1 MSFSDLFIRR
11 PVLSTVLALMILL
24 LGFQGIFNLSIRQY
38 PEVEETAITI
48 TTAYPGASADLI
60 QGFISAPIARAVA
73 STENIDYVTSASRP
87 SSSTVTVQMKLGS
100 NPDVALNEVLSKVQ
114 GVRGDLPEESED
126 PVIVKGTGEQ
136 FAMMYISMQ
145 NPNMTPE
152 QLTEYIERV
161 VRPRM
166 STVEGVADV
175 QIFGAAEYSMRVW
188 IDPIKLAAR
197 GVTASEVLTAINNS
211 NFLSAPGNTENEY
224 VVSSITVRSTLQ
236 TPEAFAALPLR
247 SNNGNVVRLRDVAR
261 VELAAANTDT
271 RVSFNGKPGI
281 FLAIFPTPA
290 ANPLT
295 TAQAIH
301 EIVPTIQET
310 LPLGM
315 TIEIVYDSTEQISA
329 SIEEVFKTIG
339 EAVAIVIVVILLFLG
354 SFRSVLMPIVTIP
367 LSLIGV
373 CFLLFSVGYSIN
385 LLSLLAMVLAIG
397 LVVDDAIV
405 VVENIHRHMEEDGLS
420 PMQAAF
426 NGMREISSAVIAMTI
441 TLAAVFAPLAFT
453 GGLTGALFRE
463 FAVTLA
469 GSVVLSGVV
478 ALTITP
484 MMSARILR
492 AGSHGRFQRIVD
504 NTFGRVENVYERLV
518 SGSLK
523 YRPVTLMIVI
533 ALVATTGF
541 MFTKTASELAP
552 EEDQGFLLSL
562 VTAPRYAT
570 SDYTESYVNQ
580 ILGLVDDL
588 PETRA
593 RFSAVAFG
601 GGQTNTAFVGFAFK
615 DWADRTRSS
624 KELQEDITGRL
635 SKVAGVEAFVFAP
648 PTLPGS
654 GGGLPITMV
663 VRSTGEASQVYEAAE
678 DIKNKAQASG
688 RFLVVQNSM
697 TFDAPQVT
705 VTIDRDRAAAL
716 NLPIADIGRTLT
728 LLVGGAEVAQFDRE
742 SNSYDIIPQVPQQFR
757 DNPEKLAEYFVR
769 SASGEMVPLS
779 AVVKISTNASPAVIE
794 QFNQLNS
801 ATISALPLPTVTTGD
816 GLKTIEDIARESLPE
831 TFFID
836 YTGQSRQEKE
846 QGYTIIIAFAAA
858 VLVIYLVLAA
868 QFESFRD
875 PLIIMMSVPLSIFG
889 AIVPLNLGLGTLNIY
904 TQVGLI
910 TLIGLIT
917 KHGILL
923 VEFAN
928 QQREHHG
935 MRRRDAIVAS
945 ARVRL
950 RPILM
955 TTAAMALGVVPLII
969 SSGAGAAA
977 RYSMGLV
984 IFTGILVGTMFTL
997 FVVPMF
1003 YTFIASKDLPHH
1015 AEKPDPKLMPV
1026 PID

>member
-1 MSFSDLFIRR
+1 MSISDLFIRR
-11 PVLSTVLALMILL
+11 PVLSTVLGCMILL

-38 PEVEETAITI
+38 PKVDETAITI

-73 STENIDYVTSASRP
+73 STENIDYVTSSSRP

-100 NPDVALNEVLSKVQ
+100 NPDVALTEVLSKVQ
-114 GVRGDLPEESED
+114 GVRGTLPDASKD
-126 PVIVKGTGEQ
+126 PVIVKGTGQQ

-145 NPNMTPE
+145 NPNMTKE

-161 VRPRM
+161 IRPRM

-175 QIFGAAEYSMRVW
+175 QIFGAQEYSMRVW
-188 IDPIKLAAR
+188 IDPVKLAAR
-197 GVTASEVLTAINNS
+197 GVTASELLTAINNS
-211 NFLSAPGNTENEY
+211 NFLSAPGNTQNEY

-236 TPEAFAALPLR
+236 TPEAFAELPLR
-247 SNNGNVVRLRDVAR
+247 STDGNVVRLRDVAR
-261 VELAAANTDT
+261 VELAAENTDT
-271 RVSFNGKPGI
+271 RVSFNGKPGT

-295 TAQAIH
+295 TAAALTKL
-301 EIVPTIQET
+301 VPQIQET
-310 LPLGM
+310 LPKGM
-315 TIEIVYDSTEQISA
+315 TIEVVYDATGQISA
-329 SIEEVFKTIG
+329 SIEEVFKTIA

-354 SFRSVLMPIVTIP
+354 SFRSVMMPIITIP

-373 CFLLFSVGYSIN
+373 CFLLFAVGYSIN

-405 VVENIHRHMEEDGLS
+405 VVENIHRHMEEDHMS

-426 NGMREISSAVIAMTI
+426 SGMREISSAIVAMTM

-469 GSVVLSGVV
+469 GSVVLSGVI
-478 ALTITP
+478 AITITP
-484 MMSARILR
+484 MMSARLLKS
-492 AGSHGRFQRIVD
+492 GTPGRFQRIVD
-504 NTFGRVENVYERLV
+504 GTFARVEHVYERAV
-518 SGSLK
+518 TGSLN
-523 YRPVTLMIVI
+523 YRPLTLIIVL
-533 ALVATTGF
+533 ALVGVTGF
-541 MFTKTASELAP
+541 MFTKTSSELAP
-552 EEDQGFLLSL
+552 EEDQGFLLSI
-562 VTAPRYAT
+562 VTGPRYAT
-570 SDYTESYVNQ
+570 SDYTETYVNQ
-580 ILGLVDDL
+580 ILGLVKDI

-593 RFSAVAFG
+593 QFSAVAFG
-601 GGQTNTAFVGFAFK
+601 GTTNSAFVGYAFK
-615 DWADRTRSS
+615 DWAERKRNS
-624 KELQEDITGRL
+624 KELQADITARIA
-635 SKVAGVEAFVFAP
+635 KVAGVEAFVFAP

-654 GGGLPITMV
+654 GGGLPISMV
-663 VRSTGEASQVYEAAE
+663 VRSTGASSEVYEVAE
-678 DIKNKAQASG
+678 QIKNKAQASG
-688 RFLVVQNSM
+688 RFIVVQNSM
-697 TFDAPQVT
+697 AYDAPEVT

-728 LLVGGAEVAQFDRE
+728 LLVGGAEVAQFDRD
-742 SNSYDIIPQVPQQFR
+742 SNSYDIIPQVPQEFR
-757 DNPEKLAEYFVR
+757 DNPDKLGEYFVR
-769 SASGEMVPLS
+769 SVTGEMVPLS
-779 AVVKISTNASPAVIE
+779 AVVKISTNAAPAAIE

-801 ATISALPLPTVTTGD
+801 STISALPLPGVTTGD
-816 GLKTIEDIARESLPE
+816 GLKALEDIAKESLPD
-831 TFFID
+831 TFFLD
-836 YTGQSRQEKE
+836 YSGQSRQEKE
-846 QGYTIIIAFAAA
+846 QGNTILIAFAAA
-858 VLVIYLVLAA
+858 VVVIYLVLAA

-875 PLIIMMSVPLSIFG
+875 PLIIMMAVPLSIFG

-928 QQREHHG
+928 QQREKHG
-935 MRRRDAIVAS
+935 MRRRDAIIAS
-945 ARVRL
+945 AKVRL

-955 TTAAMALGVVPLII
+955 TTAAMALGVVPLIT

-984 IFTGILVGTMFTL
+984 IFTGILVGTLFTL

-1003 YTFIASKDLPHH
+1003 YTFIASKDLPHL
-1015 AEKPDPKLMPV
+1015 AEKPDPKLMPAL
-1026 PID
+1026 PS

>member
-11 PVLSTVLALMILL
+11 PVLSTVLACMILL
-24 LGFQGIFNLSIRQY
+24 LGFQGIFGLSIRQY
-38 PEVEETAITI
+38 PKVDETAITI

-73 STENIDYVTSASRP
+73 STENIDYVTSSSRP

-100 NPDVALNEVLSKVQ
+100 NPDVALAEVLSKVQ
-114 GVRGDLPEESED
+114 GVRGTLPTASKD
-126 PVIVKGTGEQ
+126 PVIVKGTGQQ

-145 NPNMTPE
+145 NPNMTKE

-161 VRPRM
+161 IRPRI

-175 QIFGAAEYSMRVW
+175 QIFGAQEYSMRIW
-188 IDPIKLAAR
+188 IDPIRLAAR
-197 GVTASEVLTAINNS
+197 GATAVDVLTAINNS
-211 NFLSAPGNTENEY
+211 NFLSAPGNTQNEY
-224 VVSSITVRSTLQ
+224 VVSSITVHSTLQ
-236 TPEAFAALPLR
+236 TPEAFAQLPIR
-247 SNNGNVVRLRDVAR
+247 STDGHVVRLRDVAR
-261 VELAAANTDT
+261 VELGAENTDT
-271 RVSFNGKPGI
+271 RVSFNGKPGT

-295 TAQAIH
+295 TAAALTKL
-301 EIVPTIQET
+301 VPQIQDT
-310 LPLGM
+310 LPKGM
-315 TIEIVYDSTEQISA
+315 TIEIVYDATGQISA
-329 SIEEVFKTIG
+329 SIEEVFKTIA
-339 EAVAIVIVVILLFLG
+339 EAVAIVVVVILLFLG

-373 CFLLFSVGYSIN
+373 CFILFAVGYSIN

-405 VVENIHRHMEEDGLS
+405 VVENIHRHMEEDHMS

-426 NGMREISSAVIAMTI
+426 NGMREIATAIIAMTM

-469 GSVVLSGVV
+469 GSVVLSGLI
-478 ALTITP
+478 AITITP
-484 MMSARILR
+484 MMSARLLKP
-492 AGSHGRFQRIVD
+492 GQQGRFQRIVD
-504 NTFGRVENVYERLV
+504 GTFTRVEHVYERAV
-518 SGSLK
+518 TASLRN
-523 YRPVTLMIVI
+523 RPVTLIIVV
-533 ALVATTGF
+533 ALVALTGF
-541 MFTKTASELAP
+541 MFTKTSTELAP

-570 SDYTESYVNQ
+570 SDYTETYVNQ
-580 ILGLVDDL
+580 ILGLVKDI

-593 RFSAVAFG
+593 QFSAVAFG
-601 GGQTNTAFVGFAFK
+601 GATNSAFVGFAFK
-615 DWADRTRSS
+615 DWAERKRNS
-624 KELQEDITGRL
+624 KALQADIQGRI

-654 GGGLPITMV
+654 GGGLPISMV
-663 VRSTGEASQVYEAAE
+663 VRSTGDPSEVFEQAE
-678 DIKNKAQASG
+678 KIKNKAQASG
-688 RFLVVQNSM
+688 RFIVVQNSM
-697 TFDAPQVT
+697 AYDAPQVT
-705 VTIDRDRAAAL
+705 VTIDRERAAAL
-716 NLPIADIGRTLT
+716 NLPIADIGNTLT
-728 LLVGGAEVAQFDRE
+728 LLVGGAEVAQFDRD
-742 SNSYDIIPQVPQQFR
+742 SNSYDIIPQVPQEFR
-757 DNPEKLAEYFVR
+757 DNPEKLGEYFVR
-769 SASGEMVPLS
+769 SVDGKMVPLS
-779 AVVKISTNASPAVIE
+779 AVVKISTNASPAAIE

-801 ATISALPLPTVTTGD
+801 STISALPLPGVTTGD
-816 GLKTIEDIARESLPE
+816 GLKVLEDLAKETLPD

-836 YTGQSRQEKE
+836 YSGQSRQEKE
-846 QGYTIIIAFAAA
+846 QGNTILIAFAAA
-858 VLVIYLVLAA
+858 VVVIYLVLAA

-875 PLIIMMSVPLSIFG
+875 PLIIMMAVPLSIFG
-889 AIVPLNLGLGTLNIY
+889 AIVPLNIGLGTLNIY

-928 QQREHHG
+928 QQREVHG

-945 ARVRL
+945 AKVRL

-1003 YTFIASKDLPHH
+1003 YTFIASKDLPHL
-1015 AEKPDPKLMPV
+1015 AEKPDPKLMPAL
-1026 PID
+1026 PT